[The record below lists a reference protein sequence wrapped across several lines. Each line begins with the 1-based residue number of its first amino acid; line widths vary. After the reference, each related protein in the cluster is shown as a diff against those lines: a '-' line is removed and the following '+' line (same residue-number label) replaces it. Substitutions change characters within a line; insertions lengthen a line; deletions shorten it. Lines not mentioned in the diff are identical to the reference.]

1 MSRRHGELDSRTMRV
16 VLFMAGTLVLLLIA
30 VLLLGCGDDDNPT
43 GPSDGELKDYVFY
56 FTGYDGNDA
65 GSEPTYYR
73 YYSAQQKVD
82 TVGSLGDRFGYGLR
96 AVSADGERL
105 YFSHEGSI
113 HVVDS
118 STFETITVLGY
129 SGDVVVSPDNQ
140 LIAVIGYD
148 IWILSVPD
156 YSVVFHDTAD
166 ARTRG
171 SAFSTNSQRFYCGSG
186 TSGPSVYVVD
196 LEAEEPQ
203 LEESPLPYPE
213 LQLQK
218 IIPSVDETK
227 WFLYRRIRHDVFA
240 FEAYD
245 VGMDSLV
252 FSLVFGPG
260 YGDMA
265 MTPDGRYVFFTSP
278 GELNSDIP
286 GNPSIY
292 VFDAAA
298 NALAQGIPPV
308 NVFFPGQLAISP
320 DGSRL
325 VAAAAHSNG
334 SGRFSVADVHAME
347 VIESYYLGREES
359 NEVLFYDVYC
369 QIGNEN

>member
-1 MSRRHGELDSRTMRV
+1 
-16 VLFMAGTLVLLLIA
+16 MAGALMLLFGTVLLN
-30 VLLLGCGDDDNPT
+30 GCDDDNPT

-105 YFSHEGSI
+105 YFNHEGAI
-113 HVVDS
+113 HVVNS
-118 STFETITVLGY
+118 STFETITVLDY

-166 ARTRG
+166 ARARG

-203 LEESPLPYPE
+203 LEERPLPYPE

-227 WFLYRRIRHDVFA
+227 WFLYRRIRHDLFA
-240 FEAYD
+240 FEVYD

-252 FSLVFGPG
+252 FSLVFAPG

-265 MTPDGRYVFFTSP
+265 MTPDGRYVFITNP

-286 GNPSIY
+286 RDPWIY
-292 VFDAAA
+292 VFDVAA
-298 NALAQGIPPV
+298 NAFASDIPVIGTGDQLFAPD
-308 NVFFPGQLAISP
+308 QLALSP
-320 DGSRL
+320 DGLRL
-325 VAAAAHSNG
+325 VAAAMQGHG
-334 SGRFSVADVHAME
+334 SRFSVVGVSSRE
-347 VIESYYLGREES
+347 QIETYYLGQVG
-359 NEVLFYDVYC
+359 NNTVFLYDVYC
-369 QIGNEN
+369 QNGNEN